1 MKQIIADVLSDES
14 YKKQREITRDESW
27 AYRGE
32 SAVRTVDFLEQ
43 KLKELQELGE
53 AEA

>member
-1 MKQIIADVLSDES
+1 MRQIIQDVLHNEE
-14 YKKQREITRDESW
+14 YKKSREITRDEGW

-32 SAVRTVDFLEQ
+32 ATVRTVDFLEQ
-43 KLKELQELGE
+43 KLKELQEHGE